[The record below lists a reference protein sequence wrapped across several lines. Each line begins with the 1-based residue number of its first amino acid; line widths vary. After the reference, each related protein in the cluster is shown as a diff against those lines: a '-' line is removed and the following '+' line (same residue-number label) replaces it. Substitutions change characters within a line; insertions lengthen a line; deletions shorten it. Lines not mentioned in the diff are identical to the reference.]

1 MGRPGRPDTVLLA
14 FRNQKPHPSGSVSCA
29 EIYLWACSGVGDR
42 EEKRPVG
49 MR

>member
-14 FRNQKPHPSGSVSCA
+14 FRSQKPHPLCSVSCA
-29 EIYLWACSGVGDR
+29 KICLWTCSGVGDW